1 MDIQIQN
8 PGSQD
13 DQNAVGK
20 FKVEQLVAIC
30 CLMALMT
37 AFGGCG
43 SKGTSNPPPPVT
55 GTLNINLTS
64 APAGATVTVLGPEG
78 FSQTLSQTTTLSGVA
93 TGTYVV
99 GASAIAGAAESN
111 SISVPVISGNPA
123 MVTANGTATVAVAY
137 QSLSTAWQTMGPRAI
152 KIFNGIPAAGKLD
165 ALAIDPTSALV
176 TIPGTSI
183 QIHSVMYVGGGVYN
197 GPPTAS
203 GVYKTN
209 DGGQTW
215 TQASNGL
222 GDAAIGALWLDPKN
236 PSMLV
241 AASWTSGLFQST
253 DGGQNWSLTGPYG
266 SSTALLEAGSSLYA
280 GTGEGIYASA
290 DSGKTWTQAE
300 PTAQPVRSLA
310 AAGAAIYAGLDDGGV
325 IVQSTPGG
333 AWQTNTPDTSGGV
346 TSESIGV
353 NPSNS
358 QNAYSVE
365 MAYYNVPNFYVTA
378 NGGNS
383 WSAVSTSALNVSVQV
398 TAFDP
403 LASAI
408 YIGADVYF
416 GKSTDGG
423 TTWQQM
429 SAPNS
434 SNPGAWYDE
443 RLIVPDAGG
452 ISGDVMVTAD
462 QGLYMTADG
471 GASWHS
477 LNGNLTNSI
486 VYVAAVNGKTIITM
500 MQDLG
505 PLVSFDGGQ
514 TWDSHPSNNPPG
526 SEGGTAYI
534 NPGNPNYTYV
544 YTAWGFQ
551 LSTDGGHNYQYS
563 SVLTGDAFP
572 GCGGNS
578 QLLAVDAQNPA
589 IVYAAAWDCQQTP
602 KGFAQGIYK
611 STDYGQTWAAQNWGV
626 NQPVMVSVDP
636 TNDKNIF
643 VGQADGNLRVS
654 HDGGQSWM
662 THPIGQV
669 QGQVWWP
676 VTLAVNP
683 SAPNVVLVGMSGP
696 PASGG
701 GVLRSTDGGDT
712 FTQANNGL
720 DGGNPQPWPDS
731 IFRLSYD
738 PAGSGAVVATRFS
751 GIYISTD
758 NASSWL
764 SLRGNI
770 IPNTF
775 TSASWDGGN
784 LYTTTFGEGVLRL
797 SGPF

>member
-1 MDIQIQN
+1 M
-8 PGSQD
+8 
-13 DQNAVGK
+13 VGK
-20 FKVEQLVAIC
+20 TSVKLLVAIGSLIA
-30 CLMALMT
+30 LMA
-37 AFGGCG
+37 ACSGCG
-43 SKGTSNPPPPVT
+43 SKGSSSPPPPAT
-55 GTLNINLTS
+55 GSLSINLNS
-64 APAGATVTVLGPEG
+64 VPAGASVTVLGPNG
-78 FSQTLSQTTTLSGVA
+78 YSQTLGQTTTLNGLA

-99 GASAIAGAAESN
+99 GASALAGAVGSN

-123 MVTANGTATVAVAY
+123 TVAANGVATVSVAY
-137 QSLSTAWQTMGPRAI
+137 QTLSTAWQTMGPRAI
-152 KIFNGIPAAGKLD
+152 KILNGIPAAGKLD

-176 TIPGTSI
+176 TIPGTAI

-203 GVYKTN
+203 GVYKTS

-222 GDAAIGALWLDPKN
+222 SDPAIGALWLDPKN
-236 PSMLV
+236 PSTLV
-241 AASWTSGLFQST
+241 AASWTAGLFQST
-253 DGGQNWSLTGPYG
+253 DGGQDWSLTGPYG
-266 SSTALLEAGSSLYA
+266 SSTALLEAGSTLYA
-280 GTGEGIYASA
+280 GTGAGIYASA

-300 PTAQPVRSLA
+300 PTTQPVRSLA
-310 AAGAAIYAGLDDGGV
+310 AAGTMIYAGLDDGSV

-333 AWQTNTPDTSGGV
+333 AWQTNTPDISGGL

-353 NPSNS
+353 NPVNP

-365 MAYYNVPNFYVTA
+365 MGYYNVPDFYVTA

-383 WSAVSTSALNVSVQV
+383 WSAVSASALNVPVQV

-403 LASAI
+403 LASTI

-423 TTWQQM
+423 NTWLQM

-443 RLIVPDAGG
+443 RLIVPDAGR
-452 ISGDVMVTAD
+452 ISNHVMVTAD
-462 QGLYMTADG
+462 QGLYMTSDG

-477 LNGNLTNSI
+477 LNGDLTTSI
-486 VYVAAVNGKTIITM
+486 VYVAAVHGNTLITT

-505 PLVSFDGGQ
+505 PLASFDGGQ

-526 SEGGTAYI
+526 SEGGTTYI
-534 NPGNPNYTYV
+534 NPGNPNYAYV

-551 LSTDGGHNYQYS
+551 LSNDGGRNYQYS
-563 SVLTGDAFP
+563 NVLTGDAFP

-578 QLLAVDAQNPA
+578 QIIAVDAQNPA
-589 IVYAAAWDCQQTP
+589 IVYAAGWDCQQTP
-602 KGFAQGIYK
+602 KGFPQGIYK

-626 NQPVMVSVDP
+626 NQPVMVGVDP
-636 TNDKNIF
+636 SNGENIF

-654 HDGGQSWM
+654 HDGGQSWKA
-662 THPIGQV
+662 HPIGQV

-683 SAPNVVLVGMSGP
+683 SASNVILVGMSGP
-696 PASGG
+696 PAAGG

-712 FTQANNGL
+712 FAQANHGL

-738 PAGSGAVVATRFS
+738 PAGSGAAVAARFS

-758 NASSWL
+758 DASNWL
-764 SLRGNI
+764 SLRGDI

-775 TSASWDGGN
+775 TSASWDGGS
-784 LYTTTFGEGVLRL
+784 LFTTTFGEGVLRL